1 MRPSRLRLG
10 LFVVFSV
17 VGGVARAVADE
28 NQVQS
33 GDYMPVVQA
42 IARIRQQTED
52 VKAHNFQAMTA
63 RADHWEG
70 AGAEAFRAQLQSGRL
85 KQNSDRL
92 IGDVRDNIIG
102 NLQKRDPNSLVSVKE
117 VENYGPAFNTYT
129 KAIRDALWGEAQD
142 AGLKRADF
150 PNDRAFQ
157 RAVQAKLGADDWKE
171 VIAKIEPVH
180 KQILADMTDP
190 KGDPKLPG
198 PVRMMDTNI
207 QTQLGANLKDSEH
220 GGGTEVKHPPTD
232 TPPGTGTGT
241 GAVTPNGPAGPTQDA
256 GNHLAFGD
264 VGGANAVLA
273 GAAASGSADAQGYA
287 LMGGMAYDE
296 GRYSDAASA
305 ARSALQLDPK
315 NTEANTVL
323 HFSEGRVDGAGGG
336 GPASKDGAAS
346 SGERGIAG
354 GGAASGGRATFGGFV
369 GSGASLAPT
378 DAQRGAAARLSAEQ
392 AQKAAANAIG
402 LHDLT
407 GAMAFI
413 ERGLALNPKDPALL
427 HLRGTVY
434 AKQHDYQKAL
444 ADEKSA
450 LELDP
455 RNPEILKAMGLDQL
469 RGGMYKDALA
479 SANAYIEAHPNEAYG
494 YALRAQ
500 AYARLGDHESYL
512 ADMRRA
518 AELDPFY
525 QEASAH
531 PSNIQNPTDA
541 DLLFL
546 FPGEEGPKTA
556 AQPAGRARQFSWVV
570 GASIL
575 GGLLMA
581 IGLLQTVLAPLKEQ
595 VSSVFTRITRT
606 GPTLGALDNDALADA
621 SPTGLIRGQY
631 EITRPIGAGGMGMVY
646 EGTDRSLGR
655 RVAIKKMR
663 DELRADPRER
673 ARFVSEAKT
682 VAALHHPNI
691 VDIFAIADD
700 ASDVYLIFEFVDGKT
715 VHDLVQTAGK
725 LTPEQTAAIVAASAD
740 ALDYAHS
747 KGVIHRD
754 LKPESINIG
763 DHGEVLVMDWGLAA
777 VLNPSG
783 TGTSTSTPQALPGD
797 ACPQYLAPE
806 QARGELAS
814 LDVRTDIYALG
825 AILYHVLSLR
835 SPVSADDPATAL
847 KLIAEGRT
855 DHLDVGQRY
864 PHLPRE
870 RVPDPLAAIV
880 AKAMSFQ
887 PSGRYQ
893 RVEELQADLAAYQNA
908 TITEAEKVGPVRQF
922 IFVVRRYKTVSLA
935 AAIVV
940 GTSLFFGTT
949 AVIAALRARKES
961 AIDRAVVTNLR
972 SKAAEFLRL
981 AEHEADT
988 QRFENALTSID
999 ASLAVDPTPSRPYW
1013 ERAWA
1018 LLALERWDEAAAAL
1032 RTAQEHGLSGPET
1045 ARALAA
1051 VTKMKAISKDPQRWK
1066 NEAAHDL
1073 FRYLETSGAT
1083 GPAFA
1088 IATKLKENAEA
1099 RRKLVDQR
1107 LLGLLGKDRYSVTAS
1122 SDGQVALSLAG
1133 QPLRSLDVLRGLPVD
1148 SLDASGTA
1156 IVDLEALRGLR
1167 LQALNV
1173 SNTKISNL
1181 SALQG
1186 MPLRKLILDNTQ
1198 ARDLAPLKG
1207 MPLETLSL
1215 KGTKVYDFTLVKGM
1229 PVRALNLE
1237 NTVMTNLSA
1246 LQGVPLESLN
1256 LAATFVSDLSPLQG
1270 APLKE
1275 LDLRRCKKLTDFRPV
1290 LTFTNLERLS
1300 CDVLPKELAPL
1311 RQSKTLQTI
1320 EADAFPGE
1328 GYQGARPAAN
1338 FWADFDA
1345 KAPAGAR

>member
-725 LTPEQTAAIVAASAD
+725 LTPEQTAAIVAAA
-740 ALDYAHS
+740 AVGLDDAHS

-754 LKPESINIG
+754 MKPSNVMIDGNG
-763 DHGEVLVMDWGLAA
+763 KVKVMDFGIARMA
-777 VLNPSG
+777 KDAMTRYTNTNTIVG
-783 TGTSTSTPQALPGD
+783 TPP
-797 ACPQYLAPE
+797 YMAPE
-806 QARGELAS
+806 QEQGQVRRES
-814 LDVRTDIYALG
+814 DVYALAVCAYEMLTG
-825 AILYHVLSLR
+825 RLPFGGIGGGMLLNKINMSYVPPSRETAGLPAALDEVFAR
-835 SPVSADDPATAL
+835 AFQADPD
-847 KLIAEGRT
+847 
-855 DHLDVGQRY
+855 QRY
-864 PHLPRE
+864 HAP
-870 RVPDPLAAIV
+870 
-880 AKAMSFQ
+880 
-887 PSGRYQ
+887 
-893 RVEELQADLAAYQNA
+893 
-908 TITEAEKVGPVRQF
+908 
-922 IFVVRRYKTVSLA
+922 
-935 AAIVV
+935 
-940 GTSLFFGTT
+940 
-949 AVIAALRARKES
+949 
-961 AIDRAVVTNLR
+961 
-972 SKAAEFLRL
+972 AEF
-981 AEHEADT
+981 
-988 QRFENALTSID
+988 
-999 ASLAVDPTPSRPYW
+999 
-1013 ERAWA
+1013 
-1018 LLALERWDEAAAAL
+1018 AAAL
-1032 RTAQEHGLSGPET
+1032 RS
-1045 ARALAA
+1045 ALA
-1051 VTKMKAISKDPQRWK
+1051 P
-1066 NEAAHDL
+1066 
-1073 FRYLETSGAT
+1073 G
-1083 GPAFA
+1083 
-1088 IATKLKENAEA
+1088 
-1099 RRKLVDQR
+1099 
-1107 LLGLLGKDRYSVTAS
+1107 
-1122 SDGQVALSLAG
+1122 
-1133 QPLRSLDVLRGLPVD
+1133 
-1148 SLDASGTA
+1148 
-1156 IVDLEALRGLR
+1156 
-1167 LQALNV
+1167 
-1173 SNTKISNL
+1173 
-1181 SALQG
+1181 
-1186 MPLRKLILDNTQ
+1186 
-1198 ARDLAPLKG
+1198 
-1207 MPLETLSL
+1207 
-1215 KGTKVYDFTLVKGM
+1215 
-1229 PVRALNLE
+1229 VRA
-1237 NTVMTNLSA
+1237 
-1246 LQGVPLESLN
+1246 
-1256 LAATFVSDLSPLQG
+1256 
-1270 APLKE
+1270 
-1275 LDLRRCKKLTDFRPV
+1275 
-1290 LTFTNLERLS
+1290 
-1300 CDVLPKELAPL
+1300 
-1311 RQSKTLQTI
+1311 
-1320 EADAFPGE
+1320 
-1328 GYQGARPAAN
+1328 
-1338 FWADFDA
+1338 
-1345 KAPAGAR
+1345 